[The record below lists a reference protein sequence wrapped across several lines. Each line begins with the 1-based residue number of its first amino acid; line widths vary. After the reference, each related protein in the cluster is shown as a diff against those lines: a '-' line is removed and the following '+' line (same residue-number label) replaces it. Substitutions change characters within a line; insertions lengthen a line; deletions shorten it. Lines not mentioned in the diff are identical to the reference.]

1 MANPYEIPT
10 EMKDFAERSVAQARK
25 AFEGFMGAVH
35 KTQGSADSAA
45 TNATAGVKDVTD
57 KALSFA
63 EKNVAAAFDLAE
75 QLLHAK
81 DPKEVLTLQG
91 EYLKSQMA
99 VLQEQTRELGETF
112 QKATGLKK

>member
-1 MANPYEIPT
+1 VANPYEIPT

-35 KTQGSADSAA
+35 KTHGSADDAA
-45 TNATAGVKDVTD
+45 ANATASVKDVTD
-57 KALSFA
+57 KALGYA
-63 EKNVAAAFDLAE
+63 EKNVSAAFDLAE
-75 QLLHAK
+75 QLLKAK

-91 EYLKSQMA
+91 EYLKNQMA
-99 VLQEQTRELGETF
+99 ALQEQTRELGETF